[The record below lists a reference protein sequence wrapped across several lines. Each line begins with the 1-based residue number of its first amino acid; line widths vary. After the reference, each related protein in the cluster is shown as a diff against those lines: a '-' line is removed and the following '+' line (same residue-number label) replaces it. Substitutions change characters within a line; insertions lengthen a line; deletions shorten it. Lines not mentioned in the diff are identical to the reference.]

1 MEVITIN
8 TRRIKFTNEEYEI
21 LRKAKKIL
29 DDFNAEC
36 SEGTCADDAAS
47 MLDRFL
53 SEDIPGG
60 YYTEVM

>member
-29 DDFNAEC
+29 DDFNTEC
-36 SEGTCADDAAS
+36 SEGTCADVAAS
-47 MLDRFL
+47 MLD
-53 SEDIPGG
+53 
-60 YYTEVM
+60 

>member
-47 MLDRFL
+47 MLDQFL